1 MFIGYGVDIDNI
13 PKFHNLLEYV
23 KNGKIVKS
31 ARGVELS
38 DEMIAELK
46 RLGVR
51 RVWVT
56 PALPFIVFM
65 TFGFV
70 LAVTVGDIMV
80 TILKQI

>member
-1 MFIGYGVDIDNI
+1 
-13 PKFHNLLEYV
+13 
-23 KNGKIVKS
+23 
-31 ARGVELS
+31 
-38 DEMIAELK
+38 MITELK
-46 RLGVR
+46 RFGVR

-70 LAVTVGDIMV
+70 LAVTVGDVMV